1 MEPSERVNCIRIT
14 GLRILATELVE
25 MATSTLHC
33 SLSSEGRL
41 TRWFR
46 EALRMA
52 WRLEHDRE
60 GERERE
66 REMRGD
72 GILVKKK
79 EDHAWS
85 RPP

>member
-46 EALRMA
+46 ETLRMA
-52 WRLEHDRE
+52 WRLDHDP
-60 GERERE
+60 ERERE
-66 REMRGD
+66 RKGD
-72 GILVKKK
+72 ETGLLVN
-79 EDHAWS
+79 
-85 RPP
+85 